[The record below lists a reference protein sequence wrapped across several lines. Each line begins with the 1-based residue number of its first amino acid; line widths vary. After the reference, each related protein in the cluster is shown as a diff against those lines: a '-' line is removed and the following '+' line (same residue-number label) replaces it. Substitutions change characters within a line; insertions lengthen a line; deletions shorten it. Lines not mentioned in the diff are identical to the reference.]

1 MMACLRSSFR
11 IRAVPTVLA
20 LLLAGLAL
28 AGGGAHAGPLTFDAA
43 LQQLRTGSDKL
54 AAAQAAVS
62 SKALRAEGLK
72 YLGGPVVDVFGAS
85 YNYSASLTVNL
96 DPANRAIAQATQ
108 MLPAPLQSLPIT
120 VSPLPSQYTYTQ
132 QSSATDAWVSA
143 VWPLYLGGAT
153 DHVRGLAQAQ
163 TDEERADAA
172 HTGNELSTLL
182 VQRYFGAQLAA
193 RAARL
198 RNAARDNVVQHD
210 NAAQRLLDAGL
221 ISRAERLQA
230 RVALGEA
237 QRNATRA
244 QDDAELA
251 QLALSSLLHDEA
263 GVEPLSPLFVMTQP
277 LPAVAE
283 FVDLALRH
291 HPGLDKVAAKRAQA
305 METHESEEALRR
317 PQLFAFGQEQLNR
330 SNPDWIVGVALR
342 WNLWDSVDHSALEA
356 SSLRQVE
363 QAERTDA
370 QARADITL
378 LVQRNWRLVE
388 SARRQFVG
396 HDQATALAAE
406 VLRLRAAAL
415 REGAGTAL
423 ELIDAETNMA
433 KVQTERAQAAYD
445 YDLALAQ
452 LLESCGLSDEFTAY
466 MARADVR
473 LEDGP

>member
-1 MMACLRSSFR
+1 MKSFVTRACRL
-11 IRAVPTVLA
+11 PLA
-20 LLLAGLAL
+20 CILAGQA
-28 AGGGAHAGPLTFDAA
+28 AWAAPLTYEAA
-43 LQQLRTGSDKL
+43 LQQLKSGSDKL

-62 SKALRAEGLK
+62 SKSLRSEGLK

-120 VSPLPSQYTYTQ
+120 ISPLPSQYTYTQ
-132 QSSATDAWVSA
+132 QSSASDAWVSA

-153 DHVRGLAQAQ
+153 DHVRGLAKAQA
-163 TDEERADAA
+163 DEAKADAA
-172 HTGNELSTLL
+172 HTEHELSTLL

-198 RNAARDNVVQHD
+198 RIAARDNVMQHD
-210 NAAQRLLDAGL
+210 AAAERLLDAGL

-251 QLALSSLLHDEA
+251 QMALSSLLRDEGGA
-263 GVEPLSPLFVMTQP
+263 QPVSPLFVMTQP
-277 LPAVAE
+277 LPPAID
-283 FVDLALRH
+283 FVDLALVH

-305 METHESEEALRR
+305 VEAHDSEEALRR
-317 PQLFAFGQEQLNR
+317 PQMFAFGQEQLDR

-342 WNLWDSVDHSALEA
+342 WNLWDSLDHSALEA
-356 SSLRQVE
+356 SSLKQVE

-388 SARRQFVG
+388 NARRQFAG
-396 HDQATALAAE
+396 QDNATVLAAE
-406 VLRLRAAAL
+406 VLRLRTAAL

-423 ELIDAETNMA
+423 DLIDAETNMA

-445 YDLALAQ
+445 YDYALAQ
-452 LLESCGLSDEFTAY
+452 LLESCGLSDEFSAY

-473 LEDGP
+473 LED